1 MTNKKYIVYKNY
13 TFGTNYLDKSG
24 RIFPDYTLQENKQ
37 EIPTM
42 NESTAKMLIARNP
55 YYTMKEIEQ

>member
-1 MTNKKYIVYKNY
+1 MKNKKYIVFENY
-13 TFGTNYLDKSG
+13 AFGTNYLDKSG

-55 YYTMKEIEQ
+55 YYLMKEIEQ